1 MSHARAILWAQWRT
15 FRNFYPRAGMAWTVA
30 VGTIWYGVWI
40 LAAVAT
46 TRLLSNPANL
56 GIVKTALSG
65 GLLLLFLY
73 WQVVPLLMAATGASL
88 ELRKLQ
94 AYPIPVAQ
102 LFGIE
107 VMLRVTAGIE
117 MVLILVGLGIGV
129 LLNPELPAWCAF
141 AVLPYGIFNLFF
153 AVGLRDLLARIL
165 AQKRIREIAFLLLVI
180 CAGLPQL
187 LLTRGPA
194 SSVAIGALFARE
206 TWAGWPWTAV
216 ANLLQGRQPIPSWAV
231 ILAWTA
237 AAAIFGRWQ
246 FGCTLRFDADAA
258 AASHGGPL
266 ERGGPLE
273 TFYRLPSSLFADP
286 LAVLIEKEI
295 RSLLR
300 SPRFRLVFL
309 MGFTFGLVI
318 WLPMALGRASSPR
331 SFLGTNY
338 LTVVSVYSLL
348 LLSEVCFWNSF
359 GFDRSAAQIYFLAP
373 IPFSKVLI
381 GKNLTAVFF
390 IMVEISAI
398 TVVCGFLGMPL
409 DLKRLSEAYS
419 VAGVISIFLLGA
431 GNLLSIYQAR
441 AVNPATSFRT
451 GGRRTRPG
459 DVVRYLSHR
468 VSACGISLS
477 GPLGIR

>member
-56 GIVKTALSG
+56 GIVKTALPG

-129 LLNPELPAWCAF
+129 LRQPSCRPGVRLRSCRMGSSTCSSRSAF
-141 AVLPYGIFNLFF
+141 AICWC
-153 AVGLRDLLARIL
+153 IL

-318 WLPMALGRASSPR
+318 GSPWPWAGIR
-331 SFLGTNY
+331 
-338 LTVVSVYSLL
+338 
-348 LLSEVCFWNSF
+348 
-359 GFDRSAAQIYFLAP
+359 
-373 IPFSKVLI
+373 
-381 GKNLTAVFF
+381 
-390 IMVEISAI
+390 
-398 TVVCGFLGMPL
+398 L
-409 DLKRLSEAYS
+409 DLSWAIELSYGGERLLAAAVKRSLFLELSD
-419 VAGVISIFLLGA
+419 SIAPLRRFTFL
-431 GNLLSIYQAR
+431 
-441 AVNPATSFRT
+441 
-451 GGRRTRPG
+451 RPSPFP
-459 DVVRYLSHR
+459 R
-468 VSACGISLS
+468 C
-477 GPLGIR
+477 